1 MLFLMN
7 RASFC
12 LYWWKK
18 RRTLDNNFP
27 TEVFVRGNMME
38 QRQLALFSWFGFCRW
53 RGIIEDIGSRQHIS
67 GPWYKALSSWSYDAY
82 IDEDILQYQYLCQT
96 RAGRNDLAEI
106 GLWGRK
112 IGNRHRLAS
121 SWCDIDLMLSWGY
134 NIRGDLWFMIFL
146 MMSSLFVAAR
156 ESWTKTNK
164 QRF

>member
-1 MLFLMN
+1 MG
-7 RASFC
+7 
-12 LYWWKK
+12 
-18 RRTLDNNFP
+18 P
-27 TEVFVRGNMME
+27 VFVCIDGKSE
-38 QRQLALFSWFGFCRW
+38 GHLITISQRKSLSEEIWWNKDNWLSFPDLDSVDG
-53 RGIIEDIGSRQHIS
+53 EGSSRILDHGSTYQDHDTKH
-67 GPWYKALSSWSYDAY
+67 YHHDHYDAD

-121 SWCDIDLMLSWGY
+121 SWCDIDLMFSWGY
-134 NIRGDLWFMIFL
+134 NKRGDLWFVIFL